1 MHSVA
6 LAGQKYYNIYYNET
20 LDSEF
25 VSVMKL
31 AEEKNNK
38 SSRDHRF
45 VKRKMPKKNWISD
58 CDSLGSCN

>member
-45 VKRKMPKKNWISD
+45 VKRKMPKKN
-58 CDSLGSCN
+58 